1 MDASTQS
8 GSNPSGS
15 TPSGSGPSGS
25 GPIFDNRPPED
36 ENPNV
41 EEERVASD
49 GRTWVYFTRSV
60 LRPTGAIRA
69 RATDSFQGMPH
80 ESGTNWKN
88 LTEGMKDFY
97 FDEFEKAFCWDKTQ
111 HTRHVIKKAWVKAAR
126 VAYKDYISNC
136 KKVMLIHKK
145 KIDYLQ
151 PNIEAAWRAYWALPE
166 TQARSA
172 QASRNRRSEPGGPG
186 TGMAIHHGGSRSAL
200 DHAEHLARESN
211 ISFDEAT
218 WATFRRIHYKNGQ
231 YTAGR
236 PAQHGLEVERR
247 LAELRQTQEEVTP
260 VDVDRIF
267 REVVTPDSRGRIMGL
282 GMMMSRAITESGES
296 SSTHSTSTSQFP
308 FPVASR
314 DELITLRG
322 ELSSTQ
328 RELEVR
334 RASEEVQS
342 RAIQEMQAQIA
353 LLMRGYHAQSP
364 SDASDGTHPDL

>member
-15 TPSGSGPSGS
+15 NPSGSGPSGS

-49 GRTWVYFTRSV
+49 GRTWAYFTRSI
-60 LRPTGAIRA
+60 LRSTGAIRA

-88 LTEGMKDFY
+88 LTEGMRDFY

-111 HTRHVIKKAWVKAAR
+111 HTRHVIKKAWVKSAR

-136 KKVMLIHKK
+136 KKVLLIHKK

-151 PNIEAAWRAYWALPE
+151 PNIEAAWRAYWALPD

-218 WATFRRIHYKNGQ
+218 WATFRRMHYKNGQ

-236 PAQHGLEVERR
+236 PAQHG
-247 LAELRQTQEEVTP
+247 EEVTP
-260 VDVDRIF
+260 ADVERIF
-267 REVVTPDSRGRIMGL
+267 REVVALDSRGRIMGL

-314 DELITLRG
+314 DELITLRE

-334 RASEEVQS
+334 RASEEAQS
-342 RAIQEMQAQIA
+342 KAIQEMQAQIA